1 MAIARDSFL
10 INSTGLRYF
19 AGVAR
24 VGSIRRAAED
34 LHVAASAISRQ
45 IHLLE
50 EDLGSPLFERHRGQK
65 VMKLTPAGEVLLVY
79 ARSVENGLDQVRT
92 DIRSIETMQRGTV
105 RLGISESFTREFLP
119 QFLRTFHTQYPGIN
133 FEVVVAGGAKLME
146 QLSKDELDIS
156 LSYISPD
163 TFDVTVV
170 EQRFIKPCLL
180 VSGSHPF
187 AKRAFVDISECGDE
201 EMALPDET
209 LTIRGSYVRM
219 FAKAKIK
226 PRGVMVTNSFELMR
240 ASAAAGLCVAIVN
253 KYFGGP
259 KPPRGLKY
267 VPLRGKG
274 VEKWP
279 LNICVHTDRN
289 LPVAVR
295 IFLEHLQEAVR
306 RATADD

>member
-1 MAIARDSFL
+1 MPAARSARSSTAGSASIGIFKVVVGLWQTGFL
-10 INSTGLRYF
+10 IASLEHLQGGDLALGLRLAQYLVCGGDWR
-19 AGVAR
+19 AGV
-24 VGSIRRAAED
+24 GIK
-34 LHVAASAISRQ
+34 AAS
-45 IHLLE
+45 
-50 EDLGSPLFERHRGQK
+50 
-65 VMKLTPAGEVLLVY
+65 
-79 ARSVENGLDQVRT
+79 
-92 DIRSIETMQRGTV
+92 
-105 RLGISESFTREFLP
+105 
-119 QFLRTFHTQYPGIN
+119 
-133 FEVVVAGGAKLME
+133 
-146 QLSKDELDIS
+146 
-156 LSYISPD
+156 
-163 TFDVTVV
+163 
-170 EQRFIKPCLL
+170 
-180 VSGSHPF
+180 SG
-187 AKRAFVDISECGDE
+187 ISECGDE

-240 ASAAAGLCVAIVN
+240 ASAATGLCVAIVN
-253 KYFGGP
+253 KYFGGST
-259 KPPRGLKY
+259 PPRGLKY

>member
-1 MAIARDSFL
+1 M
-10 INSTGLRYF
+10 INSIGLRYF
-19 AGVAR
+19 VGVAR

-65 VMKLTPAGEVLLVY
+65 VMKLTPAGEVVLVY
-79 ARSVENGLDQVRT
+79 AKGVENGLEHVRT
-92 DIRSIETMQRGTV
+92 DIRSIQTLQRGTV

-119 QFLRTFHTQYPGIN
+119 QFLQSFHQRYPGIN
-133 FEVVVAGGAKLME
+133 YEVAVAGGPKLIE
-146 QLSKDELDIS
+146 QLAKDELDIS
-156 LSYISPD
+156 LSYIAPD

-170 EQRFIKPCLL
+170 EQVFLKPCLL
-180 VSGSHPF
+180 VPANHPF
-187 AKRAFVDISECGDE
+187 AKRPFVDLSECGDV
-201 EMALPDET
+201 EMALPDDS

-240 ASAAAGLCVAIVN
+240 AAAAAGLCVAIVN

-267 VPLRGKG
+267 VPLRGRG

-279 LNICVHTDRN
+279 LNICVHTDRT
-289 LPVAVR
+289 LPLAAQ
-295 IFLEHLQEAVR
+295 IFLEHLREAVR
-306 RATADD
+306 SVAADD